1 MLEIGKKRKN
11 RVWNIMIHGGCS
23 WFGSGVV
30 FDLGLEK
37 GSGEGKMI
45 RSRERRTRKKLECL
59 KLEFHADFS
68 T

>member
-1 MLEIGKKRKN
+1 MGVDFDLGL
-11 RVWNIMIHGGCS
+11 GLF
-23 WFGSGVV
+23 WFGFGVV

-37 GSGEGKMI
+37 GSREGRMTGPG
-45 RSRERRTRKKLECL
+45 ERRTRKKLECL